1 MATHDR
7 KDFHLGR
14 RPDPIGI
21 PRQLG
26 QPCHVADRPH
36 GSLVG
41 SPVDQLV
48 HAWQR
53 EVPVG
58 LGAQHGRRTWPD
70 LDPGARPRPVR
81 GGPSSS

>member
-7 KDFHLGR
+7 KDFTSAA
-14 RPDPIGI
+14 DPIRSGC
-21 PRQLG
+21 RQLG

-58 LGAQHGRRTWPD
+58 LGAQHGRRTSGPN
-70 LDPGARPRPVR
+70 LDPGCTPTPVR